1 MSNILVRMGLVV
13 GVLAAVQLGFRYVF
27 HVQNPVV
34 VESAQAVGRAFRTS
48 SAIGNHGRMD
58 RKREKMPDEEIQLC
72 RSWTATFR
80 GFIPIA
86 TTARCQYSWESTDI
100 PSNGL
105 YHNPFNCYDTHGF
118 TLKQREH
125 RPLTAPNRP
134 DSELSLSTWEKE
146 GQKHVVAFW
155 YELGDH
161 TLFERD
167 DLAPWKSTL
176 WAMAGKP
183 KWPVMFKV
191 LIESSGSDP
200 DQAKADVLEMARSVR
215 EWLGTVQP
223 KLD

>member
-1 MSNILVRMGLVV
+1 MSNIIVRMGLVI
-13 GVLAAVQLGFRYVF
+13 GVLVAVQLGFQYVL
-27 HVQNPVV
+27 HLQNPVV
-34 VESAQAVGRAFRTS
+34 VDPLKPLDSFPRVVRNETTGEWT
-48 SAIGNHGRMD
+48 GKD
-58 RKREKMPDEEIQLC
+58 EKMPDEEFNYAQLDSDVS
-72 RSWTATFR
+72 RIYTNRDNRTMSVLLGIYR
-80 GFIPIA
+80 
-86 TTARCQYSWESTDI
+86 I

-105 YHNPFNCYDTHGF
+105 YHNPFNCYETHGF

-134 DSELSLSTWEKE
+134 DSELSLSTWEKK
-146 GQKHVVAFW
+146 GQMHVVAFW

-191 LIESSGSDP
+191 LIESSGGDP
-200 DQAKADVLEMARSVR
+200 DQAKADVLEMAKSVR

>member
-1 MSNILVRMGLVV
+1 MSNIIVRMGLVI
-13 GVLAAVQLGFRYVF
+13 GVLVAVQLGFQYVL
-27 HVQNPVV
+27 HLQNPVV
-34 VESAQAVGRAFRTS
+34 VDPLKPLDSFPHVVRNETTGEWT
-48 SAIGNHGRMD
+48 GKD
-58 RKREKMPDEEIQLC
+58 EKMPDEEFNYAQLDSDVS
-72 RSWTATFR
+72 RIYTNRDNRTMSVLLGIYR
-80 GFIPIA
+80 
-86 TTARCQYSWESTDI
+86 I

-105 YHNPFNCYDTHGF
+105 YHNPFNCYETHGF

-134 DSELSLSTWEKE
+134 DSELSLSTWEKK
-146 GQKHVVAFW
+146 GQMHVVAFW

-161 TLFERD
+161 PLFERATIS
-167 DLAPWKSTL
+167 APWKSTL

-191 LIESSGSDP
+191 LIESSGGDP
-200 DQAKADVLEMARSVR
+200 DQAKADVLEMAKSVR

>member
-1 MSNILVRMGLVV
+1 MSNIIVRWMGLVI
-13 GVLAAVQLGFRYVF
+13 GVLVAVQLGFQYVL
-27 HVQNPVV
+27 HLQNPVV
-34 VESAQAVGRAFRTS
+34 VDPLKPLDSFPRVVRNETTGEWT
-48 SAIGNHGRMD
+48 GKD
-58 RKREKMPDEEIQLC
+58 EKMPDEEFNYAQLDSDVS
-72 RSWTATFR
+72 RIYTNRDNRTMSVLLGIYR
-80 GFIPIA
+80 
-86 TTARCQYSWESTDI
+86 I

-105 YHNPFNCYDTHGF
+105 YHNPFNCYETHGF

-134 DSELSLSTWEKE
+134 DSELSLSTWEKK
-146 GQKHVVAFW
+146 GQMHVVAFW

-191 LIESSGSDP
+191 LIESSGGDP
-200 DQAKADVLEMARSVR
+200 DQAKADVLEMAKSVR